1 MDDCA
6 GMVKEKEIP
15 LKIEVFSNNEDSEFL
30 IHSKNEIQQILRII
44 YERGT
49 RAALYYN
56 EGNSFVLTM
65 LLAVSDEGIWIDPP
79 SNPQDNRNILNSDRI
94 IFVSTQNQAKV
105 QFVASEASAVI
116 FNGNDAIFIAL
127 PKKLLRLQRRDYY
140 RLAAWPKNPLK
151 CVFKHAP
158 NQKHIKHE
166 MTIMDISIGGLAL
179 ICQETSLELT
189 PGATYTNCEI
199 DLPGVGVLLA
209 TVQVKNTFE
218 ITSRTGEKLRRA
230 GCVFV
235 NPDNSATS
243 FLQRYV
249 AFKQREDAATST
261 KE

>member
-1 MDDCA
+1 
-6 GMVKEKEIP
+6 MVKEKEIP
-15 LKIEVFSNNEDSEFL
+15 LKIEVFSNNEDNEFL
-30 IHSKNEIQQILRII
+30 IHSKNEILQILRII
-44 YERGT
+44 HERGT

-65 LLAVSDEGIWIDPP
+65 LLAVSEEGIWIDPP
-79 SNPQDNRNILNSDRI
+79 SNTQDNRNILNSNRI
-94 IFVSTQNQAKV
+94 IFVSTHNQAKV
-105 QFVASEASAVI
+105 QFIASEAHAVI
-116 FNGNDAIFIAL
+116 YNGKDAIFISL

-151 CVFKHAP
+151 CVLKPVP

-166 MTIMDISIGGLAL
+166 ITIMDISIGGLAL
-179 ICQETSLELT
+179 VCQETTLELT
-189 PGATYTNCEI
+189 PGTTYPNCEI
-199 DLPGVGVLLA
+199 DLPGIGVLTA

-218 ITSRTGEKLRRA
+218 VTSRTGEKLRRA

-235 NPDNSATS
+235 NPDNTATS

-249 AFKQREDAATST
+249 AYKQREEAATSN